1 MNKVTAAI
9 IGSPNTGKSTFF
21 NKLIGKKL
29 SIVHDERG
37 VTRDRI
43 YGYTQWRNHEILLID
58 TGGIET
64 DSKDEMMTNIRQQAD
79 VAIEL
84 ADVIIFLVDG
94 KAGLTSG
101 DREIAMLL
109 KKTRKKILLVVNKID
124 NAGIESA
131 VFDFY
136 ELGFSDVQAV
146 SAANMLGLG
155 DVLDFIVDNA
165 PEAQRTLDEDILS
178 VAVIGR
184 PNAGKSSLL
193 NYLAAENRVIV
204 SEVQGTTR
212 DSIDEVVTYKGDR
225 YNIIDTAGIR
235 RKSKIG
241 DAVEKFS
248 VIRAIS
254 AIERCDVCILMID
267 ANIGVS
273 EQDQRI
279 AGLAKEA
286 GKGII
291 VAVNKWDSI
300 NKSTS
305 TMKNYERELAA
316 SLKFISYAPVV
327 FISAT
332 EGIRIDNLMS
342 LVKRVAASQKKR
354 IKTSI
359 LNSMLADAMYNKEPP
374 STKGKKLKIY
384 YVSQVGTEPPLFAFS
399 INDKDLMKLSY
410 SRYLENR
417 IRDTFGFIGSPIK
430 FVFRDKEEGEK

>member
-165 PEAQRTLDEDILS
+165 PEAQRTLDEDIVS

-316 SLKFISYAPVV
+316 SLKFISYAPVI

-374 STKGKKLKIY
+374 ATKGKKLKIY

>member
-1 MNKVTAAI
+1 
-9 IGSPNTGKSTFF
+9 
-21 NKLIGKKL
+21 
-29 SIVHDERG
+29 
-37 VTRDRI
+37 
-43 YGYTQWRNHEILLID
+43 
-58 TGGIET
+58 
-64 DSKDEMMTNIRQQAD
+64 
-79 VAIEL
+79 
-84 ADVIIFLVDG
+84 
-94 KAGLTSG
+94 
-101 DREIAMLL
+101 
-109 KKTRKKILLVVNKID
+109 
-124 NAGIESA
+124 
-131 VFDFY
+131 
-136 ELGFSDVQAV
+136 
-146 SAANMLGLG
+146 
-155 DVLDFIVDNA
+155 
-165 PEAQRTLDEDILS
+165 
-178 VAVIGR
+178 
-184 PNAGKSSLL
+184 
-193 NYLAAENRVIV
+193 
-204 SEVQGTTR
+204 
-212 DSIDEVVTYKGDR
+212 
-225 YNIIDTAGIR
+225 
-235 RKSKIG
+235 
-241 DAVEKFS
+241 
-248 VIRAIS
+248 
-254 AIERCDVCILMID
+254 MID

-300 NKSTS
+300 KKATF
-305 TMKNYERELAA
+305 TMKTYERELAEN
-316 SLKFISYAPVV
+316 LKFISYAPVV

-417 IRDTFGFIGSPIK
+417 IRDTFEFIGSPIK

>member
-316 SLKFISYAPVV
+316 SLKFISYAPVI

-374 STKGKKLKIY
+374 ATKGKKLKIY

>member
-286 GKGII
+286 GKGMI

-316 SLKFISYAPVV
+316 SLKFISYAPVI

-374 STKGKKLKIY
+374 ATKGKKLKIY

>member
-43 YGYTQWRNHEILLID
+43 YGYTQWRDYEILLID

-64 DSKDEMMTNIRQQAD
+64 GSKDEMMINIRQQAD
-79 VAIEL
+79 VAIDL

-94 KAGLTSG
+94 KAGITSG

-124 NAGIESA
+124 SARLESA

-136 ELGFSDVQAV
+136 ELGFNDVQAV

-155 DVLDFIVDNA
+155 EVLDFIVDNA
-165 PEAQRTLDEDILS
+165 PKVQTTLDEDVLS

-193 NYLAAENRVIV
+193 NCLASENRVIV
-204 SEVQGTTR
+204 SEIQGTTR

-254 AIERCDVCILMID
+254 AIERCDVCVLMID
-267 ANIGVS
+267 ANVGVS

-300 NKSTS
+300 KKSTS
-305 TMKNYERELAA
+305 TMKDYERELAEN
-316 SLKFISYAPVV
+316 LKFISYAPVV

-332 EGIRIDNLMS
+332 EGIRIDSLMS

-374 STKGKKLKIY
+374 ATKGKKLKIY

-399 INDKDLMKLSY
+399 INDKELMKLSY

>member
-43 YGYTQWRNHEILLID
+43 YGYTQWRDYEILLID

-64 DSKDEMMTNIRQQAD
+64 DSKDEMMINIRQQAD
-79 VAIEL
+79 VAIDL

-94 KAGLTSG
+94 KAGITSG

-124 NAGIESA
+124 SARLESA

-136 ELGFSDVQAV
+136 ELGFNDVQAV

-165 PEAQRTLDEDILS
+165 PKVQTTLDEDVLG

-193 NYLAAENRVIV
+193 NCLASENRVIV
-204 SEVQGTTR
+204 SEIQGTTR

-254 AIERCDVCILMID
+254 AIERCDVCVLMID
-267 ANIGVS
+267 ANVGVS

-300 NKSTS
+300 KKSTS
-305 TMKNYERELAA
+305 TMKDYERELAEN
-316 SLKFISYAPVV
+316 LKFISYAPVV

-332 EGIRIDNLMS
+332 EGIRIDSLMS

-374 STKGKKLKIY
+374 ATKGKKLKIY

-399 INDKDLMKLSY
+399 INDKELMKLSY

>member
-1 MNKVTAAI
+1 MNRVTAAI

-136 ELGFSDVQAV
+136 ELGFNDVQAV

-165 PEAQRTLDEDILS
+165 PKAQTTLDEDILS

-193 NYLAAENRVIV
+193 NYLASENRAIV
-204 SEVQGTTR
+204 SEMQGTTR

-254 AIERCDVCILMID
+254 AIERCDVCVLMID

-300 NKSTS
+300 KKATF
-305 TMKNYERELAA
+305 TMKTYEREFAEN
-316 SLKFISYAPVV
+316 LKFISYAPVV

-417 IRDTFGFIGSPIK
+417 IRDTFEFIGSPIK

>member
-43 YGYTQWRNHEILLID
+43 YGYTQWRDHEILLID

-64 DSKDEMMTNIRQQAD
+64 DSKDEMMINIRQQAD
-79 VAIEL
+79 VAIDL

-94 KAGLTSG
+94 KAGITSG

-124 NAGIESA
+124 SARLESA

-136 ELGFSDVQAV
+136 ELGFNDVQAV

-165 PEAQRTLDEDILS
+165 PKVQTTLDEDVLG

-193 NYLAAENRVIV
+193 NCLASENRVIV
-204 SEVQGTTR
+204 SEIQGTTR

-254 AIERCDVCILMID
+254 AIERCDVCVLMID
-267 ANIGVS
+267 ANVGVS

-300 NKSTS
+300 KKSTS
-305 TMKNYERELAA
+305 TMKDYERELAEN
-316 SLKFISYAPVV
+316 LKFISYAPVV

-332 EGIRIDNLMS
+332 EGIRIDSLMS
-342 LVKRVAASQKKR
+342 LVKRVATSQKKR

-374 STKGKKLKIY
+374 ATKGKKLKIY

-399 INDKDLMKLSY
+399 INDKELMKLSY

>member
-1 MNKVTAAI
+1 
-9 IGSPNTGKSTFF
+9 
-21 NKLIGKKL
+21 
-29 SIVHDERG
+29 
-37 VTRDRI
+37 
-43 YGYTQWRNHEILLID
+43 
-58 TGGIET
+58 
-64 DSKDEMMTNIRQQAD
+64 MMTNIRQQAD

-136 ELGFSDVQAV
+136 ELGFNDVQAV

-165 PEAQRTLDEDILS
+165 PKAQTTLDEDILS

-193 NYLAAENRVIV
+193 NYLASENRAIV
-204 SEVQGTTR
+204 SEMQGTTR

-254 AIERCDVCILMID
+254 AIERCDVCVLMID

-300 NKSTS
+300 EKATS
-305 TMKNYERELAA
+305 TMKTYERELAENH
-316 SLKFISYAPVV
+316 IVC
-327 FISAT
+327 T
-332 EGIRIDNLMS
+332 R
-342 LVKRVAASQKKR
+342 
-354 IKTSI
+354 SI
-359 LNSMLADAMYNKEPP
+359 H
-374 STKGKKLKIY
+374 
-384 YVSQVGTEPPLFAFS
+384 
-399 INDKDLMKLSY
+399 
-410 SRYLENR
+410 
-417 IRDTFGFIGSPIK
+417 IGH
-430 FVFRDKEEGEK
+430 

>member
-21 NKLIGKKL
+21 NKLIGNKL

-43 YGYTQWRNHEILLID
+43 YGYTQWRDYEILLID

-64 DSKDEMMTNIRQQAD
+64 GSKDEMMINIRQQAD
-79 VAIEL
+79 VAIDL

-94 KAGLTSG
+94 KAGITSG

-124 NAGIESA
+124 SARLESD

-136 ELGFSDVQAV
+136 ELGFNDVQAV

-155 DVLDFIVDNA
+155 EVLDFIVDNA
-165 PEAQRTLDEDILS
+165 PKVQTTLDEDVLS

-193 NYLAAENRVIV
+193 NCLASENRVIV
-204 SEVQGTTR
+204 SEIQGTTR

-254 AIERCDVCILMID
+254 AIERCDVCVLMID
-267 ANIGVS
+267 ANVGVS

-300 NKSTS
+300 KKSTS
-305 TMKNYERELAA
+305 TMKDYERELAEN
-316 SLKFISYAPVV
+316 LKFISYAPVV

-332 EGIRIDNLMS
+332 EGIRIDSLMS

-374 STKGKKLKIY
+374 ATKGKKLKIY

-399 INDKDLMKLSY
+399 INDKELMKLSY

>member
-43 YGYTQWRNHEILLID
+43 YGYTQWRDYEILLID

-64 DSKDEMMTNIRQQAD
+64 GSKDEMMINIRQQAD
-79 VAIEL
+79 VAIDL

-94 KAGLTSG
+94 KAGITSG

-124 NAGIESA
+124 SARFESA

-136 ELGFSDVQAV
+136 ELGFNDVQAV

-155 DVLDFIVDNA
+155 EVLDFIVDNA
-165 PEAQRTLDEDILS
+165 PKVQTTLDEDVLG

-193 NYLAAENRVIV
+193 NCLASENRVIV
-204 SEVQGTTR
+204 SEIQGTTR

-254 AIERCDVCILMID
+254 AIERCDVCVLMID
-267 ANIGVS
+267 ANVGVS

-291 VAVNKWDSI
+291 VAVNKW
-300 NKSTS
+300 
-305 TMKNYERELAA
+305 Y
-316 SLKFISYAPVV
+316 
-327 FISAT
+327 
-332 EGIRIDNLMS
+332 
-342 LVKRVAASQKKR
+342 
-354 IKTSI
+354 
-359 LNSMLADAMYNKEPP
+359 
-374 STKGKKLKIY
+374 
-384 YVSQVGTEPPLFAFS
+384 
-399 INDKDLMKLSY
+399 
-410 SRYLENR
+410 
-417 IRDTFGFIGSPIK
+417 
-430 FVFRDKEEGEK
+430 

>member
-43 YGYTQWRNHEILLID
+43 YGYTQWRDYEILLID

-64 DSKDEMMTNIRQQAD
+64 DSKDEMMINIRQQAD
-79 VAIEL
+79 VAIDL

-94 KAGLTSG
+94 KAGITSG

-124 NAGIESA
+124 SARLESA

-136 ELGFSDVQAV
+136 ELGFNDVQAV

-155 DVLDFIVDNA
+155 EVLDFIVDNA
-165 PEAQRTLDEDILS
+165 PKVQTTLDEDVLS

-193 NYLAAENRVIV
+193 NCLASENRVIV
-204 SEVQGTTR
+204 SEIQGTTR

-254 AIERCDVCILMID
+254 AIERCDVCVLMID
-267 ANIGVS
+267 ANVGVS

-300 NKSTS
+300 KKSTS
-305 TMKNYERELAA
+305 TMKDYERELAEN
-316 SLKFISYAPVV
+316 LKFISYAPVV

-332 EGIRIDNLMS
+332 EGIRIDSLMS

-374 STKGKKLKIY
+374 ATKGKKLKIY

-399 INDKDLMKLSY
+399 INDKELMKLSY

>member
-1 MNKVTAAI
+1 MNRVTAAI

-21 NKLIGKKL
+21 NKLI
-29 SIVHDERG
+29 
-37 VTRDRI
+37 
-43 YGYTQWRNHEILLID
+43 ID
-58 TGGIET
+58 TGCIET

-136 ELGFSDVQAV
+136 ELGFNDVQAV

-165 PEAQRTLDEDILS
+165 PKAQTTLDEDILS

-193 NYLAAENRVIV
+193 NYLASENRAIV
-204 SEVQGTTR
+204 SEMQGTTR
-212 DSIDEVVTYKGDR
+212 DSIDEVVIYKGDR

-254 AIERCDVCILMID
+254 AIERCDVCVLMID

-300 NKSTS
+300 KKATF
-305 TMKNYERELAA
+305 TMKTYERELAEN
-316 SLKFISYAPVV
+316 LKFISYAPVV

-417 IRDTFGFIGSPIK
+417 IRDTFEFIGSPIK

>member
-1 MNKVTAAI
+1 MDKVTAAI

-165 PEAQRTLDEDILS
+165 PKAQTTLDEDILS

-193 NYLAAENRVIV
+193 NYLASENRAIV

-305 TMKNYERELAA
+305 TMKTYERELAA
-316 SLKFISYAPVV
+316 SLKFISYAPVI

-374 STKGKKLKIY
+374 ATKGKKLKIY

>member
-1 MNKVTAAI
+1 M
-9 IGSPNTGKSTFF
+9 
-21 NKLIGKKL
+21 
-29 SIVHDERG
+29 
-37 VTRDRI
+37 
-43 YGYTQWRNHEILLID
+43 
-58 TGGIET
+58 
-64 DSKDEMMTNIRQQAD
+64 
-79 VAIEL
+79 
-84 ADVIIFLVDG
+84 
-94 KAGLTSG
+94 
-101 DREIAMLL
+101 
-109 KKTRKKILLVVNKID
+109 
-124 NAGIESA
+124 
-131 VFDFY
+131 FDFY
-136 ELGFSDVQAV
+136 ELGFNDVQAV

-165 PEAQRTLDEDILS
+165 PKAQTTLDEDILS

-193 NYLAAENRVIV
+193 NYLASENRAIV
-204 SEVQGTTR
+204 SEMQGTTR
-212 DSIDEVVTYKGDR
+212 DSIDEVVIYKGDR

-254 AIERCDVCILMID
+254 AIERCDVCVLMID
-267 ANIGVS
+267 VNIGVS

-300 NKSTS
+300 KKATF
-305 TMKNYERELAA
+305 TMKTYERELAEN
-316 SLKFISYAPVV
+316 LKFISYAPVV

-417 IRDTFGFIGSPIK
+417 IRDTFEFIGSPIK